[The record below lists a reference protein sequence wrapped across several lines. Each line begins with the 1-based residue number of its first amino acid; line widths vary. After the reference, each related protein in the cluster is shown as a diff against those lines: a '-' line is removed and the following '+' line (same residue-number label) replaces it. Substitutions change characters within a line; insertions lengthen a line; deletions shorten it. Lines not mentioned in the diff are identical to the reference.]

1 MNNKN
6 KFKIGDI
13 VLIKKLEK
21 ECEIL
26 NIMGNDTYEVELGA
40 FKYKVK
46 ENEILF
52 VNHGNKKKVIVKNKS
67 GLFKTRSEK
76 TSNSSYYSIDLHKN
90 KLHEAISKVEK
101 LIDNALR
108 DNVKILHI
116 IHGKGTGTLLT
127 HVQKLLKEYQDKGI
141 VSSYQYADRS
151 DGGYGKTIV
160 FL

>member
-1 MNNKN
+1 MEDIS

-13 VLIKKLEK
+13 VFVKKLDK
-21 ECEIL
+21 ECEII
-26 NIMGNDTYEVELGA
+26 NIVGRDTYEVEFGA

-46 ENEILF
+46 ENEIIF
-52 VNHGNKKKVIVKNKS
+52 CKKEAVIINKT

-76 TSNSSYYSIDLHKN
+76 TINNSYYSIDLHKN
-90 KLHEAISKVEK
+90 TLHEALSKVEK

-127 HVQKLLKEYQDKGI
+127 HTQKLLKVYQDKDI
-141 VSSYQYADRS
+141 VSSYQYANRS

-160 FL
+160 FLK